1 MDLLYLTIKL
11 ISLIT
16 ALIGTLTISRQKLSY
31 FTNIRAY
38 MANACFMFS
47 MMVAT
52 SIIIDFAPQFAFE
65 GERLVSTFALTSA
78 MSLGFSAANLV
89 DFSEIRSA
97 RKLLASAIE
106 KGDYHFLGF
115 LSFMFIGIIITW
127 IPQFATGMPQ
137 FIVESRGES
146 IVLEYELWYAT
157 YLFVAIVAIWAYPC
171 YKLFRLYQ
179 SVEDTKIKR
188 ATFAFFLCVVAITS
202 AALIVNV
209 ISVFVSVNFPG
220 GVTSLITAIFYLILA
235 FVFKETKLLILYFDD
250 FSKSLGLAHQQ
261 VKGQRILLEFDPRS
275 NYQGV
280 IKDFIDEATANAEPI
295 TIFTYTQSTV
305 HSIFN
310 NREDLLFLLMA
321 PQVSA
326 PIRKSKTEFLLPENA
341 SLLLDT
347 LDKTLKTNSESAQN
361 IIFDNLSNL
370 ALSIGF
376 DKAYNFLR
384 YALDMLISMNV
395 TALFLLNPTAHE
407 PKAVSS
413 IRSLFGW
420 QLSYEEEELQV
431 VKLPI
436 SRNKKRN

>member
-1 MDLLYLTIKL
+1 M
-11 ISLIT
+11 
-16 ALIGTLTISRQKLSY
+16 
-31 FTNIRAY
+31 
-38 MANACFMFS
+38 
-47 MMVAT
+47 
-52 SIIIDFAPQFAFE
+52 
-65 GERLVSTFALTSA
+65 
-78 MSLGFSAANLV
+78 
-89 DFSEIRSA
+89 
-97 RKLLASAIE
+97 
-106 KGDYHFLGF
+106 
-115 LSFMFIGIIITW
+115 
-127 IPQFATGMPQ
+127 
-137 FIVESRGES
+137 
-146 IVLEYELWYAT
+146 
-157 YLFVAIVAIWAYPC
+157 
-171 YKLFRLYQ
+171 
-179 SVEDTKIKR
+179 
-188 ATFAFFLCVVAITS
+188 
-202 AALIVNV
+202 
-209 ISVFVSVNFPG
+209 
-220 GVTSLITAIFYLILA
+220 A